1 MIIKASLIATLA
13 SLAVVSTEVL
23 AADASIL
30 GSGLT
35 ANGADPSASADG
47 MIPAYTG
54 GITKPPADYVAGG
67 DHVDPFAADKPLFSI
82 TAQNMGEY
90 SNRLSAGQKALL
102 ARKEGNYRMD
112 IYPSRRSC
120 ALPQFVY
127 DETKKNVARARL
139 IDGGNGVAGA
149 RIGVPFPIT
158 KNALEIFWNHNFYWH
173 GHRYHA
179 ITSGANVYKN
189 GAITKIIREDWRY
202 NFYADPQGPDPQHAN
217 DQFHWMG
224 IWKAPQRFNGSGF
237 SMTNTIN
244 QVKEPRNGVMFNPST
259 RRIMKAPAAAVTY
272 EGPLSTAD
280 GMRQSHDMFLF
291 SGSPDRYEW
300 KLLGKKEIFVPYNA
314 YKASAST
321 TSHDALMT
329 PHNLNPDYLRYELH
343 RVWVLEATQKD
354 NFRMKQARRVFY
366 VDEDSWIFLMADIF
380 NKRDELIYV
389 QHAFTK
395 NYYEAPACVFE
406 FDVMHDMTTGNY
418 NVDHIKLDHGPADLD
433 FDLELSDFGSA
444 ALRRKIG
451 R

>member
-418 NVDHIKLDHGPADLD
+418 NVDHIKLDHGPADLN

>member
-1 MIIKASLIATLA
+1 
-13 SLAVVSTEVL
+13 
-23 AADASIL
+23 
-30 GSGLT
+30 
-35 ANGADPSASADG
+35 
-47 MIPAYTG
+47 
-54 GITKPPADYVAGG
+54 
-67 DHVDPFAADKPLFSI
+67 
-82 TAQNMGEY
+82 
-90 SNRLSAGQKALL
+90 
-102 ARKEGNYRMD
+102 MD

-291 SGSPDRYEW
+291 SGSPDRYDW

-314 YKASAST
+314 YKASAGT
-321 TSHDALMT
+321 TTHEALLT
-329 PHNLNPDYLRYELH
+329 PYNPNPDYLRYELH

-418 NVDHIKLDHGPADLD
+418 NVDHIKLDHGPADLN